1 MFIFNHLENLI
12 FGKTPTEEIK
22 KDNTIA
28 NKESNFNEILHQAVN
43 DASRVEPDRLQ
54 TYSTISE
61 SLSERRDVAV
71 IEPFKAEIFQ
81 ERISKDT
88 KESFQQPSLSFREV
102 MPDNASFYVSSENV
116 KIESEQ
122 VNNKSYSQTLESEF
136 KTIETDEFKKEK
148 LETKEAISSKE
159 VSSEILLQT
168 FAKLEVDGQSAK
180 DPKALPKKVNLEAK
194 LEEKK
199 SSSDVKLAREEG
211 QTVVSLKS
219 TLKEIESK
227 DSKKVAPK
235 TVSSEESLIKAK
247 EVKLESDTKEIVT
260 KEVKREVLKDS
271 EKVVKFE
278 DNSRLSQTQ
287 SKTKET
293 QSTNQK
299 VQTEMKNDNSHIN
312 LQNANVI
319 VGKEELSATGTTV
332 VEARKPKKSQELESK
347 DKSNS
352 ENSKPIQKEFVGNEK
367 EFRMAKETLV
377 EVSGLDKNKWTI
389 TRREKEVEHANLERK
404 KESVSLLNEI
414 AMKSS
419 SSQTSSDSDKSFSN
433 SRFDANGF
441 KTFADTMKT
450 ANSDKPREAG
460 FDRENFSKSLNDLVS
475 KARINIVENG
485 RNSAQIS
492 LYPKDLGKMTLNIDV
507 IKEKVEGKILVDS
520 EFIKNRLLGDVSQ
533 LKADLKASGLDL
545 QSISVEV
552 RDHSSTAF
560 DFANPS
566 NEKDSTKEKSEKANS
581 SLSQVAAN
589 EEQSE
594 SQFSNKSY
602 NLVDIK
608 I

>member
-159 VSSEILLQT
+159 ISSEILLQT
-168 FAKLEVDGQSAK
+168 FAKLEVEGQSAK

-219 TLKEIESK
+219 TPKEIESK

-235 TVSSEESLIKAK
+235 TVSSEESLTKAK

-287 SKTKET
+287 SKAKEAT
-293 QSTNQK
+293 VAVSNPK
-299 VQTEMKNDNSHIN
+299 SQTEAKSDSN
-312 LQNANVI
+312 LQTANVF
-319 VGKEELSATGTTV
+319 VGKEELATPNLV
-332 VEARKPKKSQELESK
+332 SVDSRKPKKIQELESK

-367 EFRMAKETLV
+367 EFRMTKETLV

>member
-102 MPDNASFYVSSENV
+102 MPDNASFYVSSENI

-168 FAKLEVDGQSAK
+168 FAKLEVEGQSAK
-180 DPKALPKKVNLEAK
+180 DPKALPKKINLEAK

-235 TVSSEESLIKAK
+235 TVSSEESLTKAK

-278 DNSRLSQTQ
+278 DNSKLSQTQ
-287 SKTKET
+287 PKAKET
-293 QSTNQK
+293 PVANQK
-299 VQTEMKNDNSHIN
+299 VQIEVKSDSNVHT
-312 LQNANVI
+312 ANVI
-319 VGKEELSATGTTV
+319 VGKEELSATSATV

-404 KESVSLLNEI
+404 KESISLLNEI
-414 AMKSS
+414 ALKSS
-419 SSQTSSDSDKSFSN
+419 SSQTSSDSDKSFS
-433 SRFDANGF
+433 
-441 KTFADTMKT
+441 
-450 ANSDKPREAG
+450 
-460 FDRENFSKSLNDLVS
+460 
-475 KARINIVENG
+475 
-485 RNSAQIS
+485 NSAQIS

-566 NEKDSTKEKSEKANS
+566 NEKDSAKEKSEKANS

>member
-159 VSSEILLQT
+159 ISSEILLQT
-168 FAKLEVDGQSAK
+168 FAKLEVEGQSAK

-235 TVSSEESLIKAK
+235 TVSSEESLTKAK

-287 SKTKET
+287 TKAKEAT
-293 QSTNQK
+293 VAVSNPK
-299 VQTEMKNDNSHIN
+299 SQTEAKSDSN
-312 LQNANVI
+312 LQIANVI
-319 VGKEELSATGTTV
+319 VGKEELATPNLV
-332 VEARKPKKSQELESK
+332 SVDSRKTKKSQELESK

-441 KTFADTMKT
+441 KTFSETMKT

-566 NEKDSTKEKSEKANS
+566 NEKDSAKEKSEKANS
-581 SLSQVAAN
+581 SLSQLAAN

>member
-159 VSSEILLQT
+159 ISSEILLQT
-168 FAKLEVDGQSAK
+168 FAKLEVEGQSAK

-227 DSKKVAPK
+227 DSKKVATK

-287 SKTKET
+287 SKAKEAT
-293 QSTNQK
+293 VAVSNPK
-299 VQTEMKNDNSHIN
+299 SQTEAKSDSN
-312 LQNANVI
+312 LQTANVF
-319 VGKEELSATGTTV
+319 VGKEELATPNLV
-332 VEARKPKKSQELESK
+332 SVDSRKPKKIQELESK

-367 EFRMAKETLV
+367 EFRMTKETLV

>member
-102 MPDNASFYVSSENV
+102 MPDNASFYVPSETV
-116 KIESEQ
+116 KLESAQ
-122 VNNKSYSQTLESEF
+122 VNGKSYSQTLESEF

-168 FAKLEVDGQSAK
+168 FAKLEVEGQSAK
-180 DPKALPKKVNLEAK
+180 DPKALPKKINLEAK

-235 TVSSEESLIKAK
+235 TVSSEESLTKAK

-287 SKTKET
+287 SKAKEAT
-293 QSTNQK
+293 VAVSNPK
-299 VQTEMKNDNSHIN
+299 SQTEAKSDSN
-312 LQNANVI
+312 LQTANVF
-319 VGKEELSATGTTV
+319 VGKEELSATSATV
-332 VEARKPKKSQELESK
+332 VEARKPKKIQELESK

-367 EFRMAKETLV
+367 EFRMTKETLV

-441 KTFADTMKT
+441 KTFSESMKT

-566 NEKDSTKEKSEKANS
+566 NEKDSAKEKSEKANS

>member
-102 MPDNASFYVSSENV
+102 MPDNASFYAPSETV
-116 KIESEQ
+116 KLESAQ
-122 VNNKSYSQTLESEF
+122 VNGKSYSQTLESEF

-168 FAKLEVDGQSAK
+168 FAKLEVEGQSAK
-180 DPKALPKKVNLEAK
+180 DPKALPKKINLEAK

-235 TVSSEESLIKAK
+235 TVSSEESLTKAK

-278 DNSRLSQTQ
+278 DNSKLSQTQ
-287 SKTKET
+287 PKAKET
-293 QSTNQK
+293 PVANQK
-299 VQTEMKNDNSHIN
+299 VQIEAKSDSN
-312 LQNANVI
+312 LQTANVF
-319 VGKEELSATGTTV
+319 VGKEELSATSATV

-404 KESVSLLNEI
+404 KESISLLNEI
-414 AMKSS
+414 ALKSS

-441 KTFADTMKT
+441 KTFSDTMKT

-566 NEKDSTKEKSEKANS
+566 NEKDSAKEKSEKANS
-581 SLSQVAAN
+581 SLPQVAAN

>member
-168 FAKLEVDGQSAK
+168 FAKLEVEGQSAK
-180 DPKALPKKVNLEAK
+180 DPKALPKKINLEAK

-235 TVSSEESLIKAK
+235 TVSSEESLTKAK

-287 SKTKET
+287 TKAKEAT
-293 QSTNQK
+293 VAVSNPK
-299 VQTEMKNDNSHIN
+299 SQTEAKSDSN
-312 LQNANVI
+312 LQIANVI
-319 VGKEELSATGTTV
+319 VGKEELATPNLV
-332 VEARKPKKSQELESK
+332 SVDSRKTKKSQELESK

>member
-159 VSSEILLQT
+159 VSSEILLQA
-168 FAKLEVDGQSAK
+168 FAKLEVEGQSAK
-180 DPKALPKKVNLEAK
+180 DPKALPKKINLESK

-211 QTVVSLKS
+211 QTVVSLKA
-219 TLKEIESK
+219 TPKEIESK

-235 TVSSEESLIKAK
+235 TVSSEESLTKAK

-278 DNSRLSQTQ
+278 DNSKLSQTQ
-287 SKTKET
+287 PKAKET
-293 QSTNQK
+293 PVANQK
-299 VQTEMKNDNSHIN
+299 VQIEVKSDSNVHT
-312 LQNANVI
+312 ANVI
-319 VGKEELSATGTTV
+319 VGKEELSATSATV

-441 KTFADTMKT
+441 KTFSETMKT

-566 NEKDSTKEKSEKANS
+566 NEKDSAKEKSEKANS

>member
-43 DASRVEPDRLQ
+43 DASRVEADRLQ

-61 SLSERRDVAV
+61 SLSERRDVV
-71 IEPFKAEIFQ
+71 VVEPFKAEIFQ

-102 MPDNASFYVSSENV
+102 MPDNASFYAPSETV
-116 KIESEQ
+116 KLESAQ

-168 FAKLEVDGQSAK
+168 FAKLEVEGQNAK
-180 DPKALPKKVNLEAK
+180 DPKISSKKINLEAK

-199 SSSDVKLAREEG
+199 SSSDVESARVEG
-211 QTVVSLKS
+211 QTVVSLKA
-219 TLKEIESK
+219 TPKEIESK
-227 DSKKVAPK
+227 DSKKVATK
-235 TVSSEESLIKAK
+235 TVSSEESLTKAK
-247 EVKLESDTKEIVT
+247 EVKLESDTKEILT

-278 DNSRLSQTQ
+278 DNSKLSQTQ
-287 SKTKET
+287 PKAKEAT
-293 QSTNQK
+293 VAVSNPK
-299 VQTEMKNDNSHIN
+299 SQTEAKSDSN
-312 LQNANVI
+312 LQTANVF
-319 VGKEELSATGTTV
+319 VGKEELSATGATV

-367 EFRMAKETLV
+367 EFRMTKETLV

-441 KTFADTMKT
+441 KTFSESMKT

-520 EFIKNRLLGDVSQ
+520 EFIKNRLLSDVSQ

-566 NEKDSTKEKSEKANS
+566 NEKDSAKEKSEKANS

>member
-168 FAKLEVDGQSAK
+168 FAKLEVEGQSAK

-227 DSKKVAPK
+227 DSKKVATK

-287 SKTKET
+287 SKAKEAT
-293 QSTNQK
+293 VAVSNPK
-299 VQTEMKNDNSHIN
+299 SQTEAKSDSN
-312 LQNANVI
+312 LQTANVF
-319 VGKEELSATGTTV
+319 VGKEELATPNLV
-332 VEARKPKKSQELESK
+332 SVDSRKPKKIQELESK

-367 EFRMAKETLV
+367 EFRMTKETLV

-441 KTFADTMKT
+441 KTFSETMKT

>member
-168 FAKLEVDGQSAK
+168 FAKLEVEGQSAK
-180 DPKALPKKVNLEAK
+180 DPKALPKKINLEAK

-227 DSKKVAPK
+227 DSKKVATK

-287 SKTKET
+287 SKAKEAT
-293 QSTNQK
+293 VAVSNPK
-299 VQTEMKNDNSHIN
+299 SQTEAKSDSN
-312 LQNANVI
+312 LQTANVF
-319 VGKEELSATGTTV
+319 VGKEELATPNLV
-332 VEARKPKKSQELESK
+332 SVDSRKPKKIQELESK

-367 EFRMAKETLV
+367 EFRMTKETLV

>member
-168 FAKLEVDGQSAK
+168 FAKLEVEGQSAK
-180 DPKALPKKVNLEAK
+180 DPKALPKKINLEAK

-235 TVSSEESLIKAK
+235 TVSSEESLTKAK

-287 SKTKET
+287 SKAKEAT
-293 QSTNQK
+293 VAVSNPK
-299 VQTEMKNDNSHIN
+299 SQTEAKSDSN
-312 LQNANVI
+312 LQTANVF
-319 VGKEELSATGTTV
+319 VGKEELSATSATV

-367 EFRMAKETLV
+367 EFRMTKETLV

-441 KTFADTMKT
+441 KTFSDTMKT

-566 NEKDSTKEKSEKANS
+566 NEKDSAKEKSEKANS

>member
-168 FAKLEVDGQSAK
+168 FAKLEVEGQSAK
-180 DPKALPKKVNLEAK
+180 DPKALPKKINLEAK

-235 TVSSEESLIKAK
+235 TVSSEESLTKAK

-287 SKTKET
+287 SKAKEAT
-293 QSTNQK
+293 VAVSNPK
-299 VQTEMKNDNSHIN
+299 SQTEAKSDSN
-312 LQNANVI
+312 LQTANVF
-319 VGKEELSATGTTV
+319 VGKEELSATSATV

-404 KESVSLLNEI
+404 KESISLLNEI
-414 AMKSS
+414 ALKSS

-441 KTFADTMKT
+441 KTFSDTMKT

-566 NEKDSTKEKSEKANS
+566 NEKDSAKEKSEKANS

>member
-168 FAKLEVDGQSAK
+168 FAKLEVEGQSAK
-180 DPKALPKKVNLEAK
+180 DPKALPKKINLEAK

-227 DSKKVAPK
+227 DSKKVATK
-235 TVSSEESLIKAK
+235 TVSSEESLTKAK

-287 SKTKET
+287 SKAKEAT
-293 QSTNQK
+293 VAVSNPK
-299 VQTEMKNDNSHIN
+299 SQTEAKSDSN
-312 LQNANVI
+312 LQTANVF
-319 VGKEELSATGTTV
+319 VGKEELSATSATV

-404 KESVSLLNEI
+404 KESISLLNEI
-414 AMKSS
+414 ALKSS

-441 KTFADTMKT
+441 KTFSDTMKT

-566 NEKDSTKEKSEKANS
+566 NEKDSAKEKSEKANS

>member
-168 FAKLEVDGQSAK
+168 FAKLEVEGQSAK
-180 DPKALPKKVNLEAK
+180 DPKALPKKINLEAK

-227 DSKKVAPK
+227 DSKKVATK

-287 SKTKET
+287 SKAKEAT
-293 QSTNQK
+293 VAVSNPK
-299 VQTEMKNDNSHIN
+299 SQTEAKSDSN
-312 LQNANVI
+312 LQTANVF
-319 VGKEELSATGTTV
+319 VGKEELATPNLV
-332 VEARKPKKSQELESK
+332 SVDSRKPKKSQELESK

-441 KTFADTMKT
+441 KTFSETMKT

-566 NEKDSTKEKSEKANS
+566 NEKDSAKEKSEKANS
-581 SLSQVAAN
+581 SLSQLAAN

>member
-168 FAKLEVDGQSAK
+168 FAKLEVEGQSAK
-180 DPKALPKKVNLEAK
+180 DPKALPKKINLEAK

-235 TVSSEESLIKAK
+235 TVSSEESLTKAK

-287 SKTKET
+287 SKAKEAT
-293 QSTNQK
+293 VAVSNPK
-299 VQTEMKNDNSHIN
+299 SQTEAKSDSN
-312 LQNANVI
+312 LQTANVF
-319 VGKEELSATGTTV
+319 VGKEELATPNLV
-332 VEARKPKKSQELESK
+332 SVDSRKPKKIQELESK

-367 EFRMAKETLV
+367 EFRMTKETLV

>member
-159 VSSEILLQT
+159 ISSEILLQT
-168 FAKLEVDGQSAK
+168 FAKLEVEGQSAK
-180 DPKALPKKVNLEAK
+180 DPKALPKKINLEAK

-247 EVKLESDTKEIVT
+247 EVKIESDTKEIVT

-287 SKTKET
+287 SKAKEAT
-293 QSTNQK
+293 VAVSNPK
-299 VQTEMKNDNSHIN
+299 SQTEAKSDSN
-312 LQNANVI
+312 LQTANVF
-319 VGKEELSATGTTV
+319 VGKEELSATSATV

-352 ENSKPIQKEFVGNEK
+352 ENSKPIQKEFVGIEK

-441 KTFADTMKT
+441 KTFSETMKT

-566 NEKDSTKEKSEKANS
+566 NEKDSAKEKSEKANS
-581 SLSQVAAN
+581 SLPQVAAN

>member
-102 MPDNASFYVSSENV
+102 MPDNASFYVSSENI

-168 FAKLEVDGQSAK
+168 FAKLEVEGQSAK
-180 DPKALPKKVNLEAK
+180 DPKALPKKINLEAK

-247 EVKLESDTKEIVT
+247 EVKIESDTKEIVT

-287 SKTKET
+287 SKAKEAT
-293 QSTNQK
+293 VAVSNPK
-299 VQTEMKNDNSHIN
+299 SQTEAKSDSN
-312 LQNANVI
+312 LQTANVF
-319 VGKEELSATGTTV
+319 VGKEELSATSATV
-332 VEARKPKKSQELESK
+332 VEARKPKKIQELESK

-367 EFRMAKETLV
+367 EFRMTKETLV

-404 KESVSLLNEI
+404 KESISLLNEI
-414 AMKSS
+414 ALKSS

-441 KTFADTMKT
+441 KTFSDTMKT

-566 NEKDSTKEKSEKANS
+566 NEKDSAKEKSEKANS